1 MPLEI
6 AADRTS
12 AIETVLRSDKVRTKL
27 LEKEAEL
34 TVLLESG
41 DISASE
47 KLKDVTDE
55 LKNIGADSAES
66 KARRILGAYSFLT
79 FACSLHNITFIAGLG
94 FTKAMQEKSV
104 ENFSGGWRMRISL
117 ARALFLEPTLLLL
130 DEPTNH
136 RKLIFCLVIQL
147 SSFLYLFSGFECG
160 HMA

>member
-34 TVLLESG
+34 TLLLESG

-79 FACSLHNITFIAGLG
+79 LH
-94 FTKAMQEKSV
+94 
-104 ENFSGGWRMRISL
+104 
-117 ARALFLEPTLLLL
+117 ARC
-130 DEPTNH
+130 
-136 RKLIFCLVIQL
+136 II
-147 SSFLYLFSGFECG
+147 
-160 HMA
+160 